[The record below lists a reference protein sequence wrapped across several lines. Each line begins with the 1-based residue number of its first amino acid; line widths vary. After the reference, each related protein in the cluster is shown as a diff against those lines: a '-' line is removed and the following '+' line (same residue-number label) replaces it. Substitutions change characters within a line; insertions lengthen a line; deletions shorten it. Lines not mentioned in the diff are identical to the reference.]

1 MKTILTVKLI
11 VIAAFL
17 GLSLPL
23 QAQAEAGEED
33 RVVAHVEGMVC
44 DFCAQ
49 GLLKALG
56 REERVADV
64 IVDLDASTLTV
75 VLKDG
80 QSLPNEELNR
90 IISDNGFT
98 VSRIDRKGA

>member
-1 MKTILTVKLI
+1 MKSILTMKL
-11 VIAAFL
+11 VILAAFL

-23 QAQAEAGEED
+23 QAQAEAEEGN

-56 REERVADV
+56 GEDSVDDV

-80 QSLPNEELNR
+80 ASLPNEELDR

-98 VSRIDRKGA
+98 VSSIDRKGA